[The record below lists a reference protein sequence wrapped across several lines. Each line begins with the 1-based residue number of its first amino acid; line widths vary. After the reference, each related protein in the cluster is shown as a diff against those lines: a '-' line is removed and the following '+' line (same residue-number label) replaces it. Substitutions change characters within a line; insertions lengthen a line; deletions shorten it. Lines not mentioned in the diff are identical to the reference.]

1 MVDDLPT
8 ITGLFITGLFAWSKF
23 YWLAYS
29 TWSFT
34 EDRVFINHQYKH
46 SCDII
51 FQSSALEILQ

>member
-8 ITGLFITGLFAWSKF
+8 ITGLFAWSKF

-29 TWSFT
+29 TWSVFT
-34 EDRVFINHQYKH
+34 EDRVVINHQYKH

-51 FQSSALEILQ
+51 FQSSALKILQ